1 MKFLKRI
8 QNKMRQFVS
17 SKMPTSDGRLNIN
30 GKDYKYLRQVLRLQK
45 GQVLDVRLPSGEL
58 TKMQVE
64 QITTS
69 SLCLCIIHNEV
80 LSNETTE
87 TGVSASELEN
97 STKQSTNIWLLQF
110 ITKPQNMDLIVRQ
123 ATEAGISVIVPVK
136 SMRSQK
142 NDAANRM
149 ERWNRIIRE
158 ARQQSGSPIP
168 TKIIEPCTL
177 QQAIELWNT
186 NKKDNYCSIVLYEEI
201 EGSKTIHESIIAQK
215 EKKQYFDIA
224 SLVVGCEGGIAPEEL
239 EELKGND
246 FYPVH
251 FNTNILKAETAAIY
265 GISALHTILAEHNIC

>member
-1 MKFLKRI
+1 
-8 QNKMRQFVS
+8 MRQFVS
-17 SKMPTSDGRLNIN
+17 QKMPSPDGKLTIN

-45 GQVLDVRLPSGEL
+45 GQILDVRLPSGEL

-69 SLCLCIIHNEV
+69 SLCLCIKQGDF

-87 TGVSASELEN
+87 TGVSASKLES
-97 STKQSTNIWLLQF
+97 STNQSTNIWLLQF
-110 ITKPQNMDLIVRQ
+110 ITKPQNMDIIVRQ
-123 ATEAGISVIVPVK
+123 ATEAGISVIIPVK

-142 NDAANRM
+142 NDSTNRL

-158 ARQQSGSPIP
+158 ARQQSGSPIS
-168 TKIIEPCTL
+168 TKILEPCTL
-177 QQAIELWNT
+177 QQAIELWNQS
-186 NKKDNYCSIVLYEEI
+186 KKDNYCSIVLYEEI
-201 EGSKTIHESIIAQK
+201 EGSKSIHESIIEQK

-239 EELKGND
+239 EELKNND
-246 FYPVH
+246 FYPIH
-251 FNTNILKAETAAIY
+251 FSTNILKAETAAIY